1 MSGVVFFS
9 KTPDG
14 TAKECNRAI
23 IDRLKDIP
31 SLYRKTIT
39 QDRGKENYEYQ
50 DVERALSIDCF
61 FAHPYCSCERGSN
74 ENTNGL
80 FRRYFP
86 KGTDFGKIK
95 DRQVAKVEYLINSR
109 PRKRLG
115 GLTPYEVFYQITGV
129 ALDS

>member
-1 MSGVVFFS
+1 M
-9 KTPDG
+9 
-14 TAKECNRAI
+14 
-23 IDRLKDIP
+23 IDRLGAVP
-31 SLYRKTIT
+31 SLYRKTLT
-39 QDRGKENYEYQ
+39 QDRGKENYEYE
-50 DVERALSIDCF
+50 DVENALGIDCF
-61 FAHPYCSCERGSN
+61 FAHHYCSHERGSN

-86 KGTDFGKIK
+86 KGADFCKIK
-95 DRQVAKVEYLINSR
+95 DRQVAEVEYLINSR